1 MEEKRCP
8 EPGCGGV
15 LEQEKNAN
23 KRIQQIFV
31 CVKCDGRY
39 YLENGKFFKTKD
51 CVVRMEK
58 AKKRAECGCI
68 F

>member
-8 EPGCGGV
+8 EAGCGGV

-23 KRIQQIFV
+23 KRTQIFV

-39 YLENGKFFKTKD
+39 YLEKGKLLKTKD
-51 CVVRMEK
+51 CEERM
-58 AKKRAECGCI
+58 KKTKNRVECGCT